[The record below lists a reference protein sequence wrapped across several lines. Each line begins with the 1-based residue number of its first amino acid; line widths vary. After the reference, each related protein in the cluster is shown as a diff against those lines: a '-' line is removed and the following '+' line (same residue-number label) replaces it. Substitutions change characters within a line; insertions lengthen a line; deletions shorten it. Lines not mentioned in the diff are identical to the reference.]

1 MGDSGLPFCFLA
13 LLVEISSDSKVNTF
27 AELSQFGRLAEEW
40 CIAYGEDIFDLYT
53 DGGRKTLF
61 VIQTD
66 DALSVERKMGA
77 NFPKDEYGL
86 SFIAVY
92 VDRGGRVVSVTS
104 RWNTIAEDD
113 QLLTEDELLRLIGKD
128 KNFFYSAVIATYY
141 VDRQVGSYI

>member
-1 MGDSGLPFCFLA
+1 MNMKHRTC
-13 LLVEISSDSKVNTF
+13 SKVNSF

-53 DGGRKTLF
+53 AGGRKTLF

-66 DALSVERKMGA
+66 DALSVERKMGP
-77 NFPKDEYGL
+77 NFPKDDYGL

-92 VDRGGRVVSVTS
+92 VDMNGRVVSVTT

-113 QLLTEDELLRLIGKD
+113 QRLTEIELFRLIGKD
-128 KNFFYSAVIATYY
+128 KNFFI
-141 VDRQVGSYI
+141 QQL

>member
-66 DALSVERKMGA
+66 DALSLERKMGA
-77 NFPKDEYGL
+77 NFPKDDY

-92 VDRGGRVVSVTS
+92 VDRGGRVGLVTS

-113 QLLTEDELLRLIGKD
+113 QLLSEYELLRLIGKD
-128 KNFFYSAVIATYY
+128 KNFFI
-141 VDRQVGSYI
+141 QQL

>member
-1 MGDSGLPFCFLA
+1 MKHRTC
-13 LLVEISSDSKVNTF
+13 SKVNSF

-113 QLLTEDELLRLIGKD
+113 QLFTEDELLRLIGKD
-128 KNFFYSAVIATYY
+128 KNFFI
-141 VDRQVGSYI
+141 QQL

>member
-1 MGDSGLPFCFLA
+1 M
-13 LLVEISSDSKVNTF
+13 NTF
-27 AELSQFGRLAEEW
+27 AELSQFGRLTEEW

-66 DALSVERKMGA
+66 DALSLERKMGA
-77 NFPKDEYGL
+77 NFPKDDY

-92 VDRGGRVVSVTS
+92 VDRGGRVGLVTS

-113 QLLTEDELLRLIGKD
+113 QLLSEYELLRLIGKD
-128 KNFFYSAVIATYY
+128 KNFFI
-141 VDRQVGSYI
+141 QQL

>member
-1 MGDSGLPFCFLA
+1 MNDMIKKHRTC
-13 LLVEISSDSKVNTF
+13 SKVNTF

-40 CIAYGEDIFDLYT
+40 CIDYGEDIFDLYT

-77 NFPKDEYGL
+77 NFPKDDYGL

-92 VDRGGRVVSVTS
+92 VDRGGRVVSV
-104 RWNTIAEDD
+104 
-113 QLLTEDELLRLIGKD
+113 L
-128 KNFFYSAVIATYY
+128 FFIVLSLSFPCPLSSPCLQAFG
-141 VDRQVGSYI
+141 QCF

>member
-77 NFPKDEYGL
+77 DFPKDDYGL

-92 VDRGGRVVSVTS
+92 VDRG
-104 RWNTIAEDD
+104 
-113 QLLTEDELLRLIGKD
+113 
-128 KNFFYSAVIATYY
+128 
-141 VDRQVGSYI
+141 